1 MWAMMQKFLIL
12 DGSVNVVS
20 AKLGT
25 YDPLAGEK
33 SERTESIFP
42 RLAPEDFPGWPFA
55 RND

>member
-33 SERTESIFP
+33 SERTDSMLP
-42 RLAPEDFPGWPFA
+42 RLTPDDFPGWPLA